1 LRHTGIAGRH
11 LEMRPSDLTDA
22 TLPRFLQEAQQP
34 VVLVFHSRGSK
45 PARTTLPL
53 LGELAADYEGVMQ
66 FALADVEQARESLDT
81 YGILSLP
88 TYLIFKQGRQVDRF
102 IGLLTKEKLRERLEA
117 SLREV

>member
-1 LRHTGIAGRH
+1 
-11 LEMRPSDLTDA
+11 MKPTDMTDSA
-22 TLPRFLQEAQQP
+22 LPRFLAEAPQP

-53 LGELAADYEGVMQ
+53 LAELAEEYDGVLQ
-66 FALADVEQARESLDT
+66 FALADAEVTRDSLDE

-88 TYLIFKQGRQVDRF
+88 TYLIFRRGRLVDRF
-102 IGLLTKEKLRERLEA
+102 IGLHSKEKLRERLEA